1 MNNKSNT
8 KKEYNIPIIS
18 FHGDKIA
25 NINLENTAFRLT
37 SNQIKVSKKSKYD
50 KEYKGFQNQTKKKF
64 REDKNSKINS
74 HLIFRAQQQER
85 EAEQQAMLQVPQNQR
100 QLAQI
105 ANLQAQ
111 VNQRSGRD
119 LHIARLRANF
129 RSIVQT
135 GVFRRPVEYIGKI
148 ITGETG
154 TKEMFVNRNQTF
166 VDK

>member
-18 FHGDKIA
+18 FHGDKIGT
-25 NINLENTAFRLT
+25 IKLENTAFRLT
-37 SNQIKVSKKSKYD
+37 SNQIKVNRKSQYD
-50 KEYKGFQNQTKKKF
+50 KEYKAFQKETKKKF
-64 REDKNSKINS
+64 REDKKSKINS
-74 HLIFRAQQQER
+74 QLIFRDQQQER
-85 EAEQQAMLQVPQNQR
+85 EAEQQAMLQIPQNQR

-119 LHIARLRANF
+119 LHIANF

-135 GVFRRPVEYIGKI
+135 GVFRRPVFEYIEKI
-148 ITGETG
+148 ITCETG

-166 VDK
+166 S